1 MGPFIAVQKNEISR
15 KCYSFFLNATEACRS
30 PDSYGTET
38 SQRFMWLRSA
48 RLWVI
53 HKPHRAS
60 GVSDRHLL
68 SELFQGCEDFH
79 LLLRVHVPRQLP
91 HHDVPIHLHT
101 HQLTS
106 HPPSDRNSLNTP
118 TTVSLAFLTSPSLV
132 LSWPGCFLAKSRIT
146 SGVLKAWLMAAWIA
160 WKAQERWQEL
170 LFK

>member
-1 MGPFIAVQKNEISR
+1 MGL

-30 PDSYGTET
+30 ADSYGTET

-48 RLWVI
+48 RLWII
-53 HKPHRAS
+53 HKPHRVS

-91 HHDVPIHLHT
+91 HHYVPVHLHT

-106 HPPSDRNSLNTP
+106 HPLSDRNSLNTP
-118 TTVSLAFLTSPSLV
+118 TIASLAFLTSPSLV

-160 WKAQERWQEL
+160 WEAQERWREL